1 MSNKYQYWYWNHV
14 FNNKQIK
21 KINNFIDG
29 NFDNYQAEIEK
40 AKDEKGNSKK
50 LATVKVISFKKI
62 KNYIND
68 FKELFM
74 ESANLNF
81 GYEVFDLRDSEK
93 CNLNIYSSKN
103 LDHYKWHIDAS
114 QNDIYDIKLT
124 VLINISKEKY
134 EGGNFYIFNNS
145 EFEIKELNFPGNAI
159 MFKSYLNH
167 KVLPVLKGERRTLA
181 LFLKGPKFR

>member
-1 MSNKYQYWYWNHV
+1 MSNKYDFWYWKNI
-14 FNNKQIK
+14 FNNKKIK
-21 KINNFIDG
+21 EINNFIDN
-29 NFDNYQAEIEK
+29 NFDNYQDEIEK
-40 AKDEKGNSKK
+40 AKDEKGVSKK

-81 GYEVFDLRDSEK
+81 GYEIFNLGDFEK

-103 LDHYKWHIDAS
+103 LGQYNWHIDNS
-114 QNDIYDIKLT
+114 RNDLYDIKLT

-134 EGGNFYIFNNS
+134 EGGNFYIFNNY
-145 EFEIKELNFPGNAI
+145 EFEVKELNTPGNAI

-181 LFLKGPKFR
+181 LFLKGPKFK